1 MKKVQILGTGCTKCQ
16 KLSENTQ
23 AAADQLGVEIDLQ
36 KVTDMAEIMAFG
48 VMSTPGL
55 VVDGK
60 VVASGKLLKPAEI
73 EAFLK

>member
-1 MKKVQILGTGCTKCQ
+1 MKKVQILGTGCAKCQ
-16 KLSENTQ
+16 KLTENTQ
-23 AAADQLGVEIDLQ
+23 EAAKGLGIDIELV
-36 KVTDMAEIMAFG
+36 KVTDMVEIMKFG

-73 EAFLK
+73 TAFLK